1 MRTHDEA
8 DGPTARADLPDDASQ
23 AAVNR
28 RDDRLA
34 ALSFLDRAIARL
46 DADPAERAAAALGR
60 SETVREREERLR

>member
-1 MRTHDEA
+1 MRERDDTNESTRLTD
-8 DGPTARADLPDDASQ
+8 RPDDVSPGATR
-23 AAVNR
+23 R

-34 ALSFLDRAIARL
+34 ALSFLGRAIARL